1 MQFGTNETIKEQE
14 ESLGIS
20 RFLNQAE
27 KYTKETF
34 EDIEM
39 KDLYKNALSGK
50 TNVTGLMGSLIKI
63 FGDEIL
69 KTIRSIGYILIII
82 IIHSVIKSIS
92 EGMENERVGQVTFYV
107 QYILIV
113 TLIMANFSDSI
124 VLVKDTIGNLVG
136 FINSLL
142 PILLALMITTRK
154 YNNCISCPANF
165 AFNYNVYR

>member
-92 EGMENERVGQVTFYV
+92 EGKMKELG
-107 QYILIV
+107 
-113 TLIMANFSDSI
+113 
-124 VLVKDTIGNLVG
+124 K
-136 FINSLL
+136 
-142 PILLALMITTRK
+142 
-154 YNNCISCPANF
+154 
-165 AFNYNVYR
+165 